1 MSARICMMS
10 FRLPLGRLFHVGGNN
25 DTMVNQTVPA
35 LPVEMTRRF
44 SADGFAAPVVR
55 TASYF
60 FQLPVT
66 RGTCALAWT
75 VAPSLLTM
83 AILIGPLNPSPALA

>member
-1 MSARICMMS
+1 MS
-10 FRLPLGRLFHVGGNN
+10 FRLPLGRLFHVGGNSES
-25 DTMVNQTVPA
+25 MLNQTVPA
-35 LPVEMTRRF
+35 LPVEITRRF

-66 RGTCALAWT
+66 RATCALA
-75 VAPSLLTM
+75 
-83 AILIGPLNPSPALA
+83 